1 MEPLR
6 LAALRQTAGTFV
18 GSDQLIQ
25 AALDAVLAG
34 IDSPALL
41 QLAGLTRSEEQDA
54 HDLFDQ
60 TIAEFGIAPQC
71 RPTPRPRVGNS
82 CA

>member
-1 MEPLR
+1 M
-6 LAALRQTAGTFV
+6 
-18 GSDQLIQ
+18 
-25 AALDAVLAG
+25 LAG